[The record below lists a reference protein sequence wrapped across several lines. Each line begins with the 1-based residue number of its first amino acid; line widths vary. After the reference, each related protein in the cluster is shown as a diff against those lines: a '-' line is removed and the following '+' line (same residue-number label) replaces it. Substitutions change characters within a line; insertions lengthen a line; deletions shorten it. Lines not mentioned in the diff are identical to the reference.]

1 MGNFFSDNRDLVF
14 TLENLALSDVV
25 GMMERNYE
33 FAKEYDNAPTDF
45 ADALDNYRRVLDVVG
60 TICADRIEPRARTVD
75 QEGPKFDKG
84 KVTYHPLTAMNLKDL
99 KDAGLMGV
107 MLGHKYGGLNFPV
120 SIYTMMTEMV
130 SRADASLQ
138 NIFGL
143 QDIAETISFFGSD
156 EQKDKYLPGFASG
169 EFDGSMDL
177 TEPDYGSDLPGVRLR
192 AYQDEKGQWYLNG
205 MKRFITNGCSKV
217 HLVLARSEE
226 GTTDARGL
234 SMFICEA
241 CPQLVVR
248 RIENK
253 MGIHGVP
260 TCELQFNDVPAQL
273 CGQRKL
279 GLIRYVMSLM
289 NGARVAIS
297 AQAVGIAEAAY
308 REARKYASEREQ
320 FKKAIDTFPA
330 VYSML
335 SSMKTSLTAARAL
348 LYETTRVV
356 DLRNTYTHIVEHGE
370 PTAEDRAAKKYYERV
385 AATLTPMCKALA
397 TETANKVAYDCIQ
410 IMGGTGFMRDFNAE
424 RFYRDAR
431 ITNIYEGTTQLQVVA
446 AIGGV
451 IQRSLDTRIDE
462 LAAAELPAELA
473 ALRDKLLALRTQ
485 QEAAK
490 FVAELKNAEYH
501 DYVARDLVEMETMI
515 FVGLLLLRDAAKCA
529 DRAAV
534 AERYVLDS
542 LPAFSMRYMRVMS
555 KDMKLL
561 DNKRDIIDY

>member
-534 AERYVLDS
+534 AERHVLDS
-542 LPAFSMRYMRVMS
+542 LPAFAMRYMRVMS